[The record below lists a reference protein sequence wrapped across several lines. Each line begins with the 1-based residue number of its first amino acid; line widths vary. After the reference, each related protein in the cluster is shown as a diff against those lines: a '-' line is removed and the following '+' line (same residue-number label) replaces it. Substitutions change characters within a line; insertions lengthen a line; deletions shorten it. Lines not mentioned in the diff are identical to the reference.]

1 MIMETSQKAKRS
13 NVKINIMDFL
23 IILHVFYRQL
33 LIKINFSKLF
43 AIQNDH
49 PMPISAEMIK
59 SDMIF

>member
-1 MIMETSQKAKRS
+1 
-13 NVKINIMDFL
+13 MDFL

-49 PMPISAEMIK
+49 QMPISAEMIK